1 MFAKIEEFRL
11 PTYREIPDV
20 GLYLEQVVKYINSC
34 LEPLG
39 CIEITSSMVSN
50 YVKQKY
56 IDRPV
61 KKQYSREQIAYLMF
75 IAIVKSV
82 LSMDNIFALF
92 AMQKEKYEVETA
104 YDYFRVELEIL
115 LQNIFS
121 LQTQDT
127 QNNVELSEDKR
138 MLHSALIASAN
149 IIYLNDRFERMK
161 INKKK

>member
-1 MFAKIEEFRL
+1 MK
-11 PTYREIPDV
+11 
-20 GLYLEQVVKYINSC
+20 
-34 LEPLG
+34 
-39 CIEITSSMVSN
+39 
-50 YVKQKY
+50 
-56 IDRPV
+56 
-61 KKQYSREQIAYLMF
+61 
-75 IAIVKSV
+75 
-82 LSMDNIFALF
+82 
-92 AMQKEKYEVETA
+92 KEKYEVETA